1 MWLLT
6 APVPHRQSLRD
17 YSLCG
22 PLASDLDL
30 FYIVCLMGPEYLGHF
45 EHLVLLALIRL
56 GDTAYGVTVRREIEQ
71 RTGRD
76 VSIGAIYATLDR
88 LETKGLVKSR
98 VGEPTATR
106 GGRAKRHFRIT
117 GRGVTAVNRTQ
128 EALHKMTD
136 GLEAVRSFA

>member
-1 MWLLT
+1 M
-6 APVPHRQSLRD
+6 R
-17 YSLCG
+17 
-22 PLASDLDL
+22 
-30 FYIVCLMGPEYLGHF
+30 PEYLGHF

-56 GDTAYGVTVRREIEQ
+56 GDTAYGVTVRREIAQ

-88 LETKGLVKSR
+88 LETKGFVKSR
-98 VGEPTATR
+98 VGEPTARR

-117 GRGVTAVNRTQ
+117 GRGVTAVNHTRK
-128 EALHKMTD
+128 ALNKMSD

>member
-1 MWLLT
+1 
-6 APVPHRQSLRD
+6 
-17 YSLCG
+17 
-22 PLASDLDL
+22 
-30 FYIVCLMGPEYLGHF
+30 MGPEYLGHF
-45 EHLVLLALIRL
+45 EHLVLLALARL
-56 GDTAYGVTVRREIEQ
+56 GETAYGVTVRREIEQ
-71 RTGRD
+71 RTRRD

-117 GRGVTAVNRTQ
+117 RRGVTAVNRTQ
-128 EALHKMTD
+128 EALHKMSD